1 MKRFILL
8 IAVVIGFLG
17 TINGQTYYNMWRGN
31 GDSGKPEWISNL
43 STRTYDQLSGIQFTT
58 ANSCRGFVNV
68 NGRWG
73 FLKPN
78 SSLAPISLSNIIAGM
93 PSATMGIEGWLAT
106 EGITVRKLSDTTTNT
121 LDLQTSGTKSTIIA
135 RGDTEGF
142 DIISQNRKIYLV
154 GKVGVGFSGADIA
167 SQLHVKD
174 GYITNEDSNIKT
186 CFGITTQTDR
196 SWVGTVTE
204 NGMYIGANL
213 KKTLYMA
220 PNGKMY
226 VGFNDGQIPTVR
238 TELMNKYSIFVKQ
251 GILSED
257 YAIAPASSWAD
268 FVFNRGYNLP
278 LIQEVESFIQA
289 NNHLPDVPSAK
300 QVAEEGYSQH
310 EMNKILLQKIEEL
323 TLYTIQQQKEID
335 ALKTQLQ
342 ESNN

>member
-196 SWVGTVTE
+196 SWVGTITE
-204 NGMYIGANL
+204 NGMYIGAN
-213 KKTLYMA
+213 
-220 PNGKMY
+220 
-226 VGFNDGQIPTVR
+226 
-238 TELMNKYSIFVKQ
+238 
-251 GILSED
+251 
-257 YAIAPASSWAD
+257 
-268 FVFNRGYNLP
+268 
-278 LIQEVESFIQA
+278 
-289 NNHLPDVPSAK
+289 
-300 QVAEEGYSQH
+300 
-310 EMNKILLQKIEEL
+310 
-323 TLYTIQQQKEID
+323 
-335 ALKTQLQ
+335 
-342 ESNN
+342 

>member
-142 DIISQNRKIYLV
+142 DIISL
-154 GKVGVGFSGADIA
+154 
-167 SQLHVKD
+167 
-174 GYITNEDSNIKT
+174 
-186 CFGITTQTDR
+186 
-196 SWVGTVTE
+196 
-204 NGMYIGANL
+204 
-213 KKTLYMA
+213 
-220 PNGKMY
+220 
-226 VGFNDGQIPTVR
+226 IP
-238 TELMNKYSIFVKQ
+238 
-251 GILSED
+251 
-257 YAIAPASSWAD
+257 
-268 FVFNRGYNLP
+268 
-278 LIQEVESFIQA
+278 
-289 NNHLPDVPSAK
+289 
-300 QVAEEGYSQH
+300 QH
-310 EMNKILLQKIEEL
+310 N
-323 TLYTIQQQKEID
+323 
-335 ALKTQLQ
+335 
-342 ESNN
+342 